1 MSSDQVGDL
10 HIFLL
15 SLSRGQLTDM
25 LKYDAVEFFFPNRM
39 GLSVLETQELLVS
52 I

>member
-15 SLSRGQLTDM
+15 SQSRGHLTDM
-25 LKYDAVEFFFPNRM
+25 LEYDAVEFFFPNRM
-39 GLSVLETQELLVS
+39 GLSVLETEELLVS